1 MRADHRTKRHGSNP
15 QPPHL
20 SCSTRALLL
29 ARQNRA
35 LRIEPPTFLLDR
47 VAEDM
52 EERLHA
58 VLRDFSD
65 VADIWSP
72 G

>member
-1 MRADHRTKRHGSNP
+1 MRIDPA
-15 QPPHL
+15 
-20 SCSTRALLL
+20 
-29 ARQNRA
+29 
-35 LRIEPPTFLLDR
+35 TFLLDR

-58 VLRDFSD
+58 VLRDFAA
-65 VADIWSP
+65 VADIWYA